1 MGTAA
6 CTRDRLHAA
15 HHYNYPPPYPLP
27 ESPER
32 TGRVCSGVAGGQSAN
47 ETSRPT
53 AGRVI
58 TGTRS
63 RVHEE
68 ELKKK
73 REGGEKGREEGRKEG
88 VSGEGVGTSLLAVE
102 TK

>member
-1 MGTAA
+1 M
-6 CTRDRLHAA
+6 
-15 HHYNYPPPYPLP
+15 
-27 ESPER
+27 
-32 TGRVCSGVAGGQSAN
+32 AGGQSAN

-88 VSGEGVGTSLLAVE
+88 VSGGGSGHKPISSGNEIVLTFTALVLPCTRLSCEALQRKGQRSPTSFFF
-102 TK
+102 